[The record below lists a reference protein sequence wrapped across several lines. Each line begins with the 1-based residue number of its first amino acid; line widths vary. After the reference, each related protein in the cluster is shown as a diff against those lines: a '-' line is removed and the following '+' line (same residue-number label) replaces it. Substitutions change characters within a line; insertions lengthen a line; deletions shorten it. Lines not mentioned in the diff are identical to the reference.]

1 MQIRQLI
8 LYGKNRKVRNISFEI
23 GQVNIITGKSKSG
36 KSAIGDII
44 EYCLGGDSCNIAD
57 GVIREN
63 VSWYGLLLQFEDEQI
78 FVARK
83 NPEPGQQSTSYCYIK
98 RGKNVQIPEID
109 DFLSNENVA
118 GLEELLSKKIGIS
131 ENLNI
136 PPEGHSRNALTA
148 NIRHALYYCFQN
160 QDEIAAKNFLF
171 HRQAEDF
178 ITQSIKDTMPYFMG
192 IINEDA
198 LEKEKE
204 RSILKR
210 KIVLEKHRIEE
221 SRMLQGG
228 GIGRGTALL
237 AEAKYV
243 GLLNDSTMVQYNS
256 YDSIYSVLKSI
267 NEWSPVS
274 IENSGMDRL
283 SYLQTELDKC
293 LSELSELDED
303 IKNAKKFAGESKGYL
318 EEAEHQ
324 KLRLSSIGLFE
335 KLDFRQNY
343 CPLCSKEMDLPLPG
357 VEMIKTAISNLD
369 KNIENVQR
377 EKPKLRKYIDSLE
390 DNRQKLREEIQR
402 IRNEV
407 DGIYLQNQ
415 EADQIRDLNAR
426 RAKVV
431 GRISLWLESVERD
444 DGLNDKEIEIK
455 KMEERLK
462 ELDEYLDKETIE
474 DRKQSV
480 LSRISIDMTEW
491 AKQLCLEYS
500 DNPYRLD
507 MNKVTVVVDK
517 EDRPVPLKQM
527 GSGSNWVGIHLITY
541 FALQKFFVKSHRP
554 VPGFL
559 FLDQPSQVYF
569 PSELDEKKTDIN
581 MVNKLYNFIIEKVS
595 ALSGDLQVIIVD
607 HVNLDN
613 KEFTKRVV
621 ENWWE
626 DNNLIPTEW
635 YENKNVWT

>member
-1 MQIRQLI
+1 MMQIRKLI
-8 LYGKNRKVRNISFEI
+8 LYGKNGKVRSIPFKL

-63 VSWYGLLLQFEDEQI
+63 VSWYGLLLQFEEEQI

-83 NPEPGQQSTSYCYIK
+83 NPESGQQSTSYCYVK
-98 RGKNVQIPEID
+98 RGKVVSMPETNE
-109 DFLSNENVA
+109 FTSNENVA
-118 GLEELLSKKIGIS
+118 GLEELLSQKVGIS

-136 PPEGHSRNALTA
+136 PSEGQSRNALTA

-210 KIVLEKHRIEE
+210 KIVIEKRRVEE
-221 SRMLQGG
+221 KRMLQGG
-228 GIGRGTALL
+228 GIKRGTALL

-243 GLLNDSTMVQYNS
+243 GLLSDDIDIQYDS
-256 YDSIYSVLKSI
+256 YDSVYAVLKNI

-274 IENSGMDRL
+274 IKNSGMDRL

-303 IKNAKKFAGESKGYL
+303 IKNAKNFAGESKGFI
-318 EEAEHQ
+318 EEAGHQ

-335 KLDFRQNY
+335 KLDFRPNY
-343 CPLCSKEMDLPLPG
+343 CPLCSKEIDSPLPN
-357 VEMIKTAISNLD
+357 VEMIKAAINNLN
-369 KNIENVQR
+369 KNIENVER
-377 EKPKLRKYIDSLE
+377 EKPKLRKYIDGLE
-390 DNRQKLREEIQR
+390 DNRQKLREQVQR
-402 IRNEV
+402 IRDEI

-415 EADQIRDLNAR
+415 EANQIKDLNAR

-431 GRISLWLESVERD
+431 GRISLWLESVEKD
-444 DGLNDKEIEIK
+444 DGLEKREEEIK

-462 ELDEYLDKETIE
+462 ELDEYLDKEAIE
-474 DRKQSV
+474 DRKQSI
-480 LSRISIDMTEW
+480 LSRLSIDMTEW
-491 AKQLCLEYS
+491 AKQLCLEHS

-554 VPGFL
+554 VPRFL

-569 PSELDEKKTDIN
+569 PSELDEKKTDIK
-581 MVNKLYNFIIEKVS
+581 MVNKLYDFIIQQVS
-595 ALSGDLQVIIVD
+595 DLSGELQVIIVD

-613 KEFTKRVV
+613 EEFKKRIV
-621 ENWWE
+621 EDWWG
-626 DNNLIPTEW
+626 DNNLVPTEW
-635 YENKNVWT
+635 YKK

>member
-1 MQIRQLI
+1 MQIRKLI
-8 LYGKNRKVRNISFEI
+8 LYGKNGKVRSIPFKL

-63 VSWYGLLLQFEDEQI
+63 VSWYGLLLQFEEEQI

-83 NPEPGQQSTSYCYIK
+83 NPEPGQQSTSYCYVK
-98 RGKNVQIPEID
+98 RGKVVSMPETTE
-109 DFLSNENVA
+109 FTSNENVA
-118 GLEELLSKKIGIS
+118 GLEELLSQKVGIS

-136 PPEGHSRNALTA
+136 PSEGQSRNALTA

-210 KIVLEKHRIEE
+210 KIVIEKRRIEE
-221 SRMLQGG
+221 KRMLQGG
-228 GIGRGTALL
+228 GIKRGTALL

-243 GLLNDSTMVQYNS
+243 GLLSDDIDIQYDS
-256 YDSIYSVLKSI
+256 YDSVYAVLKNI

-274 IENSGMDRL
+274 IKNSGMDRL

-303 IKNAKKFAGESKGYL
+303 IKNAKNFAGESKGFI
-318 EEAEHQ
+318 EEAGHQ

-335 KLDFRQNY
+335 KLDFRPNY
-343 CPLCSKEMDLPLPG
+343 CPLCSKEMDSPLPN
-357 VEMIKTAISNLD
+357 VEMIKVAINNLN
-369 KNIENVQR
+369 KNIENVER
-377 EKPKLRKYIDSLE
+377 EKPKLRKYIDGLE
-390 DNRQKLREEIQR
+390 DNRQKLREQVQR
-402 IRNEV
+402 IRDEI

-415 EADQIRDLNAR
+415 EANQIKDLNAR

-431 GRISLWLESVERD
+431 GRISLWLESVEKD
-444 DGLNDKEIEIK
+444 DGLEKREEEIK

-462 ELDEYLDKETIE
+462 ELDEYLDKEAIE
-474 DRKQSV
+474 DRKQSI
-480 LSRISIDMTEW
+480 LSRLSIDMTEW
-491 AKQLCLEYS
+491 AKQLCLEHS

-554 VPGFL
+554 VPRFL

-569 PSELDEKKTDIN
+569 PSELDEKKTDIK
-581 MVNKLYNFIIEKVS
+581 MVNKLYDFIIQQIS
-595 ALSGDLQVIIVD
+595 DLSGELQVIIVD

-613 KEFTKRVV
+613 EEFKKRIV
-621 ENWWE
+621 EDWWG
-626 DNNLIPTEW
+626 DNNLVPAEW
-635 YENKNVWT
+635 YKK

>member
-1 MQIRQLI
+1 MMQIRKLI
-8 LYGKNRKVRNISFEI
+8 LYGKNGKVRSIPFKL

-63 VSWYGLLLQFEDEQI
+63 VSWYGLLLQFEEEQI

-83 NPEPGQQSTSYCYIK
+83 NPEPGQQSTSYCYVK
-98 RGKNVQIPEID
+98 RGKVVSMPETTE
-109 DFLSNENVA
+109 FTSNENVA
-118 GLEELLSKKIGIS
+118 GLEELLSQKVGIS

-136 PPEGHSRNALTA
+136 PSEGQSRNALTA

-210 KIVLEKHRIEE
+210 KIVIEKRRIEE
-221 SRMLQGG
+221 KRMLQGG
-228 GIGRGTALL
+228 GIKRGTALL

-243 GLLNDSTMVQYNS
+243 GLLSDDIDIQYDS
-256 YDSIYSVLKSI
+256 YDSVYAVLKNI

-274 IENSGMDRL
+274 IKNSGMDRL

-303 IKNAKKFAGESKGYL
+303 IKNAKNFAGESKGFI
-318 EEAEHQ
+318 EEAGHQ

-335 KLDFRQNY
+335 KLDFRPNY
-343 CPLCSKEMDLPLPG
+343 CPLCSKEMDSPLPN
-357 VEMIKTAISNLD
+357 VEMIKVAINNLN
-369 KNIENVQR
+369 KNIENVER
-377 EKPKLRKYIDSLE
+377 EKPKLRKYIDGLE
-390 DNRQKLREEIQR
+390 DNRQKLREQVQR
-402 IRNEV
+402 IRDEI
-407 DGIYLQNQ
+407 DGIYSQNQ
-415 EADQIRDLNAR
+415 EANQIKDLNAR

-431 GRISLWLESVERD
+431 GRISLWLESVEKD
-444 DGLNDKEIEIK
+444 DGLEKREEEIK

-462 ELDEYLDKETIE
+462 ELDEYLDKEAIE
-474 DRKQSV
+474 DRKQSI
-480 LSRISIDMTEW
+480 LSRLSIDMTEW
-491 AKQLCLEYS
+491 AKQLCLEHS

-554 VPGFL
+554 VPRFL

-569 PSELDEKKTDIN
+569 PSELDEKKTDIK
-581 MVNKLYNFIIEKVS
+581 MVNKLYDFIIQQIS
-595 ALSGDLQVIIVD
+595 DLSGELQVIIVD

-613 KEFTKRVV
+613 EEFKKRIV
-621 ENWWE
+621 EDWWG
-626 DNNLIPTEW
+626 DNNLVPAEW
-635 YENKNVWT
+635 YKK

>member
-1 MQIRQLI
+1 MMQIRQLV
-8 LYGKNRKVRNISFEI
+8 LYGKNGKVRSIPFEI

-44 EYCLGGDSCNIAD
+44 EYCLGGNSCNIAD
-57 GVIREN
+57 GIIREN
-63 VSWYGLLLQFEDEQI
+63 VFWYGLLLQFEEEQI

-83 NPEPGQQSTSYCYIK
+83 NPESGQQSTSYCYVS
-98 RGKNVQIPEID
+98 RGEIVQVPEKA
-109 DFLSNENVA
+109 DFISNENVI

-131 ENLNI
+131 ENLNV
-136 PPEGHSRNALTA
+136 PPEGQSRNALTA

-210 KIVLEKHRIEE
+210 KIILEKRRIEE

-228 GIGRGTALL
+228 GIRRGTALV

-243 GLLNDSTMVQYNS
+243 GLLSDSINVQYES
-256 YDSIYSVLKSI
+256 YDSIYAVLKSI
-267 NEWSPVS
+267 SEWSPIS
-274 IENSGMDRL
+274 IEDSGMDRL
-283 SYLQTELDKC
+283 SYLQTELNKC
-293 LSELSELDED
+293 LTDLSELDEN
-303 IKNAKKFAGESKGYL
+303 IKNAKRFAGESKGYL
-318 EEAEHQ
+318 EESEHQ

-335 KLDFRQNY
+335 KLDFRPNY
-343 CPLCSKEMDLPLPG
+343 CPLCSKEMESPLPDI
-357 VEMIKTAISNLD
+357 EMIKEAINNLD
-369 KNIENVQR
+369 KNIENVER
-377 EKPKLRKYIDSLE
+377 EKPKLRKYIDGLE
-390 DNRQKLREEIQR
+390 NDRQNLREEIQS
-402 IRNEV
+402 IKDEI

-415 EADQIRDLNAR
+415 EADQIKDLNAR

-431 GRISLWLESVERD
+431 GRISLWLESVEKD
-444 DGLNDKEIEIK
+444 DELGNKEIEIK
-455 KMEERLK
+455 QMEKRLK
-462 ELDEYLDKETIE
+462 ELDEYLDKEAIE
-474 DRKQSV
+474 DRKQSI
-480 LSRISIDMTEW
+480 LSRISTDMTEW
-491 AKQLCLEYS
+491 AKQLDLEHS

-507 MNKVTVVVDK
+507 MNKATVVVDK
-517 EDRPVPLKQM
+517 EERPVPLKQM

-541 FALQKFFVKSHRP
+541 FALQKFFIKSKRP
-554 VPGFL
+554 VPRFL

-569 PSELDEKKTDIN
+569 PSELDEKRTDIT
-581 MVNKLYNFIIEKVS
+581 MVNKLYDFIIDQISVLAGE
-595 ALSGDLQVIIVD
+595 LQIIIVD

-613 KEFTKRVV
+613 KEFMKRIV
-621 ENWWE
+621 EDWWG
-626 DNNLIPTEW
+626 DDNLIPTEW
-635 YENKNVWT
+635 YENKI

>member
-1 MQIRQLI
+1 MQIRQLV
-8 LYGKNRKVRNISFEI
+8 LYGKNGKVRSISFEI

-63 VSWYGLLLQFEDEQI
+63 VSWYGLLLQFEEEQI

-83 NPEPGQQSTSYCYIK
+83 NPEPGQQSTSYCYVD
-98 RGKNVQIPEID
+98 RGKVVNVPQKG
-109 DFLSNENVA
+109 DFTSNENVI
-118 GLEELLSKKIGIS
+118 GLEALLSKKIGIS
-131 ENLNI
+131 ENLNV
-136 PPEGHSRNALTA
+136 PAEGQSRNALSA

-178 ITQSIKDTMPYFMG
+178 ITQSIKDTIPYFMG

-210 KIVLEKHRIEE
+210 RLLLEKRRIEE

-228 GIGRGTALL
+228 GIRRGTALV
-237 AEAKYV
+237 AEAQYV
-243 GLLNDSTMVQYNS
+243 GLLSDNIDIQYDN
-256 YDSIYSVLKSI
+256 YDSVYAVLKSI
-267 NEWSPVS
+267 NEWSPVDIKS
-274 IENSGMDRL
+274 SGMDKL
-283 SYLQTELDKC
+283 SYLQTELDSC
-293 LSELSELDED
+293 LTNLSELDED
-303 IKNAKKFAGESKGYL
+303 IKNAKRFAGESMGYL
-318 EEAEHQ
+318 EESEHQ

-335 KLDFRQNY
+335 KLDFRPNY
-343 CPLCSKEMDLPLPG
+343 CPLCSKEMDSPLPD

-369 KNIENVQR
+369 KNIENVER
-377 EKPKLRKYIDSLE
+377 EKPRLRKYIDGLE
-390 DNRQKLREEIQR
+390 DDRQKLREEIQR
-402 IRNEV
+402 IRDEI
-407 DGIYLQNQ
+407 DGIYTQNQ
-415 EADQIRDLNAR
+415 EVDRIRDLNAR

-431 GRISLWLESVERD
+431 GRISLWLESVEKS
-444 DGLNDKEIEIK
+444 DGLCNKEIEIK
-455 KMEERLK
+455 QMEDRIA
-462 ELDEYLDKETIE
+462 ELNEFLDKEAIE

-480 LSRISIDMTEW
+480 LSRISTDMTEW
-491 AKQLCLEYS
+491 AKKLCLEHS

-517 EDRPVPLKQM
+517 ENRPVPLKQM

-541 FALQKFFVKSHRP
+541 FALQKFFIKSNRP

-569 PSELDEKKTDIN
+569 PSELDEKRTDIN
-581 MVNKLYNFIIEKVS
+581 MVNKLYDFIIEQVLE
-595 ALSGDLQVIIVD
+595 LSGDLQVIIVD

-613 KEFTKRVV
+613 GEFTKRIV
-621 ENWWE
+621 EDWW
-626 DNNLIPTEW
+626 DDGNLVPTDW
-635 YENKNVWT
+635 YEE

>member
-1 MQIRQLI
+1 MMQIRQLI
-8 LYGKNRKVRNISFEI
+8 LYGKNGKVRNIPFKL

-63 VSWYGLLLQFEDEQI
+63 VSWYGLLLQFEEEQI
-78 FVARK
+78 FVSRK
-83 NPEPGQQSTSYCYIK
+83 NPEPGQQSTSYCYVK
-98 RGKNVQIPEID
+98 RGKVVSIPEID
-109 DFLSNENVA
+109 DFTSNENVD
-118 GLEELLSKKIGIS
+118 GLEELLSQKIGIS

-136 PPEGHSRNALTA
+136 PPEGQSRNALTA

-210 KIVLEKHRIEE
+210 KIVLERRRVEE
-221 SRMLQGG
+221 KRMLQGG
-228 GIGRGTALL
+228 GIKRGTALL

-243 GLLNDSTMVQYNS
+243 GLLSDSIAIQYDS
-256 YDSIYSVLKSI
+256 YDSVYAALKSI

-283 SYLQTELDKC
+283 SYFQTELDKC

-303 IKNAKKFAGESKGYL
+303 IKNAKNFAGESRGYL
-318 EEAEHQ
+318 EEAGHQ

-335 KLDFRQNY
+335 KLDFRPNY
-343 CPLCSKEMDLPLPG
+343 CPLCSNEMASPLPD
-357 VEMIKTAISNLD
+357 VEMIKAAINNLD
-369 KNIENVQR
+369 KNIENVER
-377 EKPKLRKYIDSLE
+377 EKPKLRKYIDGLE

-402 IRNEV
+402 IRDEI

-431 GRISLWLESVERD
+431 GRISLWLESVEKE
-444 DGLNDKEIEIK
+444 DGLGNKENEIM

-462 ELDEYLDKETIE
+462 ELDEYLDKEAIE
-474 DRKQSV
+474 DRKQSI

-491 AKQLCLEYS
+491 AKQLCLEHS

-541 FALQKFFVKSHRP
+541 FALQKFFIKLHRP
-554 VPGFL
+554 VPRFL

-569 PSELDEKKTDIN
+569 PSELDEKRTDIK
-581 MVNKLYNFIIEKVS
+581 MVNKLYDFIVEQVS
-595 ALSGDLQVIIVD
+595 DLAGELQVIIVD

-613 KEFTKRVV
+613 KEFTKRIV
-621 ENWWE
+621 EDWWGD
-626 DNNLIPTEW
+626 DNLVPTEW
-635 YENKNVWT
+635 YVK

>member
-1 MQIRQLI
+1 MMQIRKLI
-8 LYGKNRKVRNISFEI
+8 LYGKNGKVRSIPFKL

-63 VSWYGLLLQFEDEQI
+63 VSWYGLLLQFEEEQI

-83 NPEPGQQSTSYCYIK
+83 NPEPGQQSTSYCYVK
-98 RGKNVQIPEID
+98 RGKVVSMPETNE
-109 DFLSNENVA
+109 FTSNENVA
-118 GLEELLSKKIGIS
+118 GLEELLSQKVGIS

-136 PPEGHSRNALTA
+136 PSEGQSRNALTA

-210 KIVLEKHRIEE
+210 KIVIEKRRVEE
-221 SRMLQGG
+221 KRMLQGG
-228 GIGRGTALL
+228 GIKRGTALL

-243 GLLNDSTMVQYNS
+243 GLLSDDIDIQYDS
-256 YDSIYSVLKSI
+256 YDSVYAVLKNI

-274 IENSGMDRL
+274 IKNSGMDRL

-303 IKNAKKFAGESKGYL
+303 IKNAKNFAGESKGFI
-318 EEAEHQ
+318 EEAGHQ

-335 KLDFRQNY
+335 KLDFRPNY
-343 CPLCSKEMDLPLPG
+343 CPLCSKEMDSPLPN
-357 VEMIKTAISNLD
+357 VEMIKAAINNLN
-369 KNIENVQR
+369 KNIENVER
-377 EKPKLRKYIDSLE
+377 EKPKLRKYIDGLE
-390 DNRQKLREEIQR
+390 DNRQKLREQVQR
-402 IRNEV
+402 IRDEI

-415 EADQIRDLNAR
+415 EANQIKDLNAR

-431 GRISLWLESVERD
+431 GRISLWLESVEKD
-444 DGLNDKEIEIK
+444 DGLEKREEEIK

-462 ELDEYLDKETIE
+462 ELDEYLDKEAIE
-474 DRKQSV
+474 DRKQSI
-480 LSRISIDMTEW
+480 LSRLSIDMTEW
-491 AKQLCLEYS
+491 AKQLCLEHS

-541 FALQKFFVKSHRP
+541 FR
-554 VPGFL
+554 
-559 FLDQPSQVYF
+559 
-569 PSELDEKKTDIN
+569 
-581 MVNKLYNFIIEKVS
+581 
-595 ALSGDLQVIIVD
+595 
-607 HVNLDN
+607 
-613 KEFTKRVV
+613 KR
-621 ENWWE
+621 
-626 DNNLIPTEW
+626 
-635 YENKNVWT
+635 

>member
-1 MQIRQLI
+1 MMQIRKLI
-8 LYGKNRKVRNISFEI
+8 LYGKNGKVRSIPFKL

-63 VSWYGLLLQFEDEQI
+63 VSWYGLLLQFEEEQI

-83 NPEPGQQSTSYCYIK
+83 NPEPGQQSTSYCYVK
-98 RGKNVQIPEID
+98 RGKVVSMPETTE
-109 DFLSNENVA
+109 FTSNENVA
-118 GLEELLSKKIGIS
+118 GLEELLSQKVGIS

-136 PPEGHSRNALTA
+136 PSEGQSRNALTA

-210 KIVLEKHRIEE
+210 KIVIEKRRIEE
-221 SRMLQGG
+221 KRMLQGG
-228 GIGRGTALL
+228 GIKRGTALL

-243 GLLNDSTMVQYNS
+243 GLLSDDIDIQYDS
-256 YDSIYSVLKSI
+256 YDSVYAVLKNI

-274 IENSGMDRL
+274 IKNSGMDRL

-303 IKNAKKFAGESKGYL
+303 IKNAKNFAGESKGFI
-318 EEAEHQ
+318 EEAGHQ

-335 KLDFRQNY
+335 KLDFRPNY
-343 CPLCSKEMDLPLPG
+343 CPLCSKEMDSPLPN
-357 VEMIKTAISNLD
+357 VEMIKVAINNLN
-369 KNIENVQR
+369 KNIENVER
-377 EKPKLRKYIDSLE
+377 EKPKLRKYIDGLE
-390 DNRQKLREEIQR
+390 DNRQKLREQVQR
-402 IRNEV
+402 IRDEI

-415 EADQIRDLNAR
+415 EANQIKDLNAR

-431 GRISLWLESVERD
+431 GRISLWLESVEKD
-444 DGLNDKEIEIK
+444 DGLEKREEEIK

-462 ELDEYLDKETIE
+462 ELDEYLDKEAIE
-474 DRKQSV
+474 DRKQSI
-480 LSRISIDMTEW
+480 LSRLSIDMTEW
-491 AKQLCLEYS
+491 AKQLCLEHS

-554 VPGFL
+554 VPRFL

-569 PSELDEKKTDIN
+569 PSELDEKKTDIK
-581 MVNKLYNFIIEKVS
+581 MVNKLYDFIIQQIS
-595 ALSGDLQVIIVD
+595 DLSGELQVIIVD

-613 KEFTKRVV
+613 EEFKKRIV
-621 ENWWE
+621 EDWWG
-626 DNNLIPTEW
+626 DNNLVPAEW
-635 YENKNVWT
+635 YKK

>member
-1 MQIRQLI
+1 MMQIRKLI
-8 LYGKNRKVRNISFEI
+8 LYGKNGKVRSIPFKL

-63 VSWYGLLLQFEDEQI
+63 VSWYGLLLQFEEEQI

-83 NPEPGQQSTSYCYIK
+83 NPEPGQQSTSYCYVK
-98 RGKNVQIPEID
+98 RGKVVSMPETTE
-109 DFLSNENVA
+109 FTSNENVA
-118 GLEELLSKKIGIS
+118 GLEELLSQKVGIS

-136 PPEGHSRNALTA
+136 PSEGQSRNALTA

-210 KIVLEKHRIEE
+210 KIVIEKRRIEE
-221 SRMLQGG
+221 KRMLQGG
-228 GIGRGTALL
+228 GIKRGTALL

-243 GLLNDSTMVQYNS
+243 GLLSDDIDIQYDS
-256 YDSIYSVLKSI
+256 YDSVYAVLKNI

-274 IENSGMDRL
+274 IKNSGMDRL

-303 IKNAKKFAGESKGYL
+303 IKNAKNFAGESKGFI
-318 EEAEHQ
+318 EEAGHQ

-335 KLDFRQNY
+335 KLDFRPNY
-343 CPLCSKEMDLPLPG
+343 CPLCSKEMDSPLPN
-357 VEMIKTAISNLD
+357 VEMIKVAINNLN
-369 KNIENVQR
+369 KNIENVER
-377 EKPKLRKYIDSLE
+377 EKPKLRKYINGLE
-390 DNRQKLREEIQR
+390 DNRQKLREQVQR
-402 IRNEV
+402 IRDEI

-415 EADQIRDLNAR
+415 EANQIKDLNAR

-431 GRISLWLESVERD
+431 GRISLWLESVEKD
-444 DGLNDKEIEIK
+444 DGLEKREEEIK

-462 ELDEYLDKETIE
+462 ELDEYLDKEAIE
-474 DRKQSV
+474 DRKQSI
-480 LSRISIDMTEW
+480 LSRLSIDMTEW
-491 AKQLCLEYS
+491 AKQLCLEHS

-554 VPGFL
+554 VPRFL

-569 PSELDEKKTDIN
+569 PSELDEKKTDIK
-581 MVNKLYNFIIEKVS
+581 MVNKLYDFIIQQIS
-595 ALSGDLQVIIVD
+595 DLSGELQVIIVD

-613 KEFTKRVV
+613 EEFKKRIV
-621 ENWWE
+621 EDWWG
-626 DNNLIPTEW
+626 DNNLVPAEW
-635 YENKNVWT
+635 YKK

>member
-1 MQIRQLI
+1 MMQIRKLI
-8 LYGKNRKVRNISFEI
+8 LYGKNGKVRSIPFKL

-63 VSWYGLLLQFEDEQI
+63 VSWYGLLLQFEDEQF

-83 NPEPGQQSTSYCYIK
+83 NPEPGQQSTSYCYVK
-98 RGKNVQIPEID
+98 RGKFIPIPETNE
-109 DFLSNENVA
+109 FTSNENVA
-118 GLEELLSKKIGIS
+118 GLEELLSQKVGIS

-136 PPEGHSRNALTA
+136 PSEGQSRNALTA

-210 KIVLEKHRIEE
+210 KIVIEKRRVEE
-221 SRMLQGG
+221 KRMLQGG
-228 GIGRGTALL
+228 GIKRGTALL

-243 GLLNDSTMVQYNS
+243 GLLSDDIDIQYDS
-256 YDSIYSVLKSI
+256 YDSVYAVLKNI

-303 IKNAKKFAGESKGYL
+303 IKNAKNFAGESKGFI
-318 EEAEHQ
+318 EEAGHQ

-335 KLDFRQNY
+335 KLDFRPNY
-343 CPLCSKEMDLPLPG
+343 CPLCSKEMDSPLPN
-357 VEMIKTAISNLD
+357 VEMIKVAINNLD
-369 KNIENVQR
+369 KNIENVER
-377 EKPKLRKYIDSLE
+377 EKPKLRKYIDGLE
-390 DNRQKLREEIQR
+390 DNRQKLREQVQR
-402 IRNEV
+402 IRDEI

-415 EADQIRDLNAR
+415 EANQIKDLNAR

-431 GRISLWLESVERD
+431 GRISLWLESVEKD
-444 DGLNDKEIEIK
+444 DGLEKREEEIK

-462 ELDEYLDKETIE
+462 ELDEYLDKEAIE
-474 DRKQSV
+474 DRKQSI
-480 LSRISIDMTEW
+480 LSRLSIDMTEW
-491 AKQLCLEYS
+491 AKQLCLEHS

-554 VPGFL
+554 VPRFL

-569 PSELDEKKTDIN
+569 PSELDEKKTDIK
-581 MVNKLYNFIIEKVS
+581 MVNKLYDFIIQQIS
-595 ALSGDLQVIIVD
+595 DLSGELQVIIVD

-613 KEFTKRVV
+613 EEFKKRIV
-621 ENWWE
+621 EDWWG
-626 DNNLIPTEW
+626 DNNLVPMEW
-635 YENKNVWT
+635 YKK

>member
-1 MQIRQLI
+1 MMQIRQLV
-8 LYGKNRKVRNISFEI
+8 LYGKNGKVRNIPFVI

-83 NPEPGQQSTSYCYIK
+83 NPEPGQQSTSYCYIN
-98 RGKNVQIPEID
+98 RGKSVRVPEKA
-109 DFLSNENVA
+109 DFLSNENVI

-131 ENLNI
+131 ENLNV
-136 PPEGHSRNALTA
+136 PPEGQSRNALTA

-178 ITQSIKDTMPYFMG
+178 ITQSIKDTIPYFMG
-192 IINEDA
+192 IISEDA

-210 KIVLEKHRIEE
+210 KIILERRRIEE

-228 GIGRGTALL
+228 GIRRGTALV

-243 GLLNDSTMVQYNS
+243 GLLSNSVAVQYDS
-256 YDSIYSVLKSI
+256 YDSICAVLESI

-283 SYLQTELDKC
+283 SHLQAELDKC
-293 LSELSELDED
+293 LIELSELDED
-303 IKNAKKFAGESKGYL
+303 IKNAKRFAGESKGYL
-318 EEAEHQ
+318 EEAGHQ

-335 KLDFRQNY
+335 KLDFRPNY
-343 CPLCSKEMDLPLPG
+343 CPLCSKEMDSPLPD
-357 VEMIKTAISNLD
+357 VEMIKTAINNLD
-369 KNIENVQR
+369 KNIENVER
-377 EKPKLRKYIDSLE
+377 EKPKLRKYIDGLE

-402 IRNEV
+402 IRDEI

-415 EADQIRDLNAR
+415 EVDQIRDLNAR

-431 GRISLWLESVERD
+431 GRISLWLESVEKD
-444 DGLNDKEIEIK
+444 DGSSNKEIEISR
-455 KMEERLK
+455 MEERLK
-462 ELDEYLDKETIE
+462 ELDEYLDKEAIE
-474 DRKQSV
+474 DRKQSI

-491 AKQLCLEYS
+491 AKQLCLEHS

-541 FALQKFFVKSHRP
+541 FALQKFFIKSHRP

-569 PSELDEKKTDIN
+569 PSELDEKRTDIN
-581 MVNKLYNFIIEKVS
+581 MVNKLYDFIFEQVT

-613 KEFTKRVV
+613 KEFTKRIV
-621 ENWWE
+621 EDWWE
-626 DNNLIPTEW
+626 DDNLVPTEW
-635 YENKNVWT
+635 YEK

>member
-1 MQIRQLI
+1 MMQIRQLI
-8 LYGKNRKVRNISFEI
+8 LYGKNGKVRNIPFEL

-44 EYCLGGDSCNIAD
+44 EYCLGGDTCNIAD

-63 VSWYGLLLQFEDEQI
+63 VSWYGLLLQFEEEQI
-78 FVARK
+78 FVSRK
-83 NPEPGQQSTSYCYIK
+83 NPEPGQQSTSYCYVK
-98 RGKNVQIPEID
+98 RGKVVPIPERD
-109 DFLSNENVA
+109 DFTSNENVD
-118 GLEELLSKKIGIS
+118 GLEELLSQKIGIS
-131 ENLNI
+131 ENLNV
-136 PPEGHSRNALTA
+136 PPEGQSRNALTA

-210 KIVLEKHRIEE
+210 KIVLERRRIEE
-221 SRMLQGG
+221 KRMLQGG
-228 GIGRGTALL
+228 GIKRGTTLL

-243 GLLNDSTMVQYNS
+243 GLLSDSIAIQYDS
-256 YDSIYSVLKSI
+256 YDSVYAALKSI
-267 NEWSPVS
+267 YEWSPIS

-293 LSELSELDED
+293 LSGLLELDEE
-303 IKNAKKFAGESKGYL
+303 IKNAKKFAGESRGYL
-318 EEAEHQ
+318 EEAGHQ

-335 KLDFRQNY
+335 KLDFRPNY
-343 CPLCSKEMDLPLPG
+343 CPLCSKEMVSPLPD
-357 VEMIKTAISNLD
+357 VEMIKTVINNLD
-369 KNIENVQR
+369 KNIENVER
-377 EKPKLRKYIDSLE
+377 EKPKLRKYIDDLE
-390 DNRQKLREEIQR
+390 DDRQKLREEIQR
-402 IRNEV
+402 IRNEI
-407 DGIYLQNQ
+407 DGIYLQDQ

-431 GRISLWLESVERD
+431 GRISLWLESVGRD
-444 DGLNDKEIEIK
+444 DVLGDKENEIM

-462 ELDEYLDKETIE
+462 ELNEYLDKDAIE
-474 DRKQSV
+474 DRKQSI

-491 AKQLCLEYS
+491 AKQLCLEHS

-541 FALQKFFVKSHRP
+541 FALQKFFIKLHRP
-554 VPGFL
+554 VPRFL

-569 PSELDEKKTDIN
+569 PSELDEKRTDIK
-581 MVNKLYNFIIEKVS
+581 MVNKLYDFIIEQVS
-595 ALSGDLQVIIVD
+595 GLIGELQVIIVD
-607 HVNLDN
+607 HVNLGN
-613 KEFTKRVV
+613 KEFTKRIV
-621 ENWWE
+621 EDWWGD
-626 DNNLIPTEW
+626 DNLVPTEW
-635 YENKNVWT
+635 YEK

>member
-1 MQIRQLI
+1 MQIRKLI
-8 LYGKNRKVRNISFEI
+8 LYGKNGKVRSIPFKL

-63 VSWYGLLLQFEDEQI
+63 VSWYGLLLQFEEEQI

-83 NPEPGQQSTSYCYIK
+83 NPEPGQQSTSYCYVK
-98 RGKNVQIPEID
+98 RGKVVSMPETNE
-109 DFLSNENVA
+109 FTSNENVA
-118 GLEELLSKKIGIS
+118 GLEELLSQKVGIS

-136 PPEGHSRNALTA
+136 PSEGQSRNALTA

-210 KIVLEKHRIEE
+210 KIVIEKRRIEE
-221 SRMLQGG
+221 KRMLQGG
-228 GIGRGTALL
+228 GIKRGTALL

-243 GLLNDSTMVQYNS
+243 GLLSDDIDIRYDS
-256 YDSIYSVLKSI
+256 YDSVYAVLKNI

-274 IENSGMDRL
+274 IKNSGMDRL
-283 SYLQTELDKC
+283 SYLQTELDRC

-303 IKNAKKFAGESKGYL
+303 IKNAKNFAGESKGFI
-318 EEAEHQ
+318 EEAGHQ

-335 KLDFRQNY
+335 KLDFRPNY
-343 CPLCSKEMDLPLPG
+343 CPLCSKEMDSPLPN
-357 VEMIKTAISNLD
+357 VEMIKAAINNLN
-369 KNIENVQR
+369 KNIENVER
-377 EKPKLRKYIDSLE
+377 EKPKLRKYIDGLE
-390 DNRQKLREEIQR
+390 DNRQKLREQVQR
-402 IRNEV
+402 IRDEI

-415 EADQIRDLNAR
+415 EANQIKDLNAR
-426 RAKVV
+426 RAKIV
-431 GRISLWLESVERD
+431 GRISLWLESVEKD
-444 DGLNDKEIEIK
+444 DGLEKRKEEIK

-462 ELDEYLDKETIE
+462 ELDEYLDKEAIE
-474 DRKQSV
+474 DRKQSI
-480 LSRISIDMTEW
+480 LSRLSIDMTEW
-491 AKQLCLEYS
+491 AKQLCLEHS

-554 VPGFL
+554 VPRFL

-569 PSELDEKKTDIN
+569 PSELDEKKTDIK
-581 MVNKLYNFIIEKVS
+581 MVNKLYDFIIQQIS
-595 ALSGDLQVIIVD
+595 DLSGELQVIIVD

-613 KEFTKRVV
+613 EEFKKRIV
-621 ENWWE
+621 EDWWG
-626 DNNLIPTEW
+626 DNNLVPTEW
-635 YENKNVWT
+635 YKK

>member
-8 LYGKNRKVRNISFEI
+8 LYGKNGKVRNIPFKL

-63 VSWYGLLLQFEDEQI
+63 VSWYGLLLQFEEEQI
-78 FVARK
+78 FVSRK
-83 NPEPGQQSTSYCYIK
+83 NPEPGQQSTSYCYVK
-98 RGKNVQIPEID
+98 RGKVVSIPEID
-109 DFLSNENVA
+109 DFTSNENVD
-118 GLEELLSKKIGIS
+118 GLEELLSQKIGIS

-136 PPEGHSRNALTA
+136 PPEGQSRNALTA

-192 IINEDA
+192 IVNEDA

-210 KIVLEKHRIEE
+210 KIVLERRRVEE
-221 SRMLQGG
+221 KRMLQGG
-228 GIGRGTALL
+228 GIKRGTALL

-243 GLLNDSTMVQYNS
+243 GLLSDSIAIQYDS
-256 YDSIYSVLKSI
+256 YDSVYAALKSI

-283 SYLQTELDKC
+283 SYLQTELNKC

-303 IKNAKKFAGESKGYL
+303 IKNAKNFAGESRGYL
-318 EEAEHQ
+318 EEAGHQ
-324 KLRLSSIGLFE
+324 KLRLNSIGLFE
-335 KLDFRQNY
+335 KLDFRPNY
-343 CPLCSKEMDLPLPG
+343 CPLCSKEMTSPLPD

-369 KNIENVQR
+369 KNIENVER
-377 EKPKLRKYIDSLE
+377 EKPKLRKYIDDLE
-390 DNRQKLREEIQR
+390 DNRQKMREEVQR
-402 IRNEV
+402 IKDEI

-415 EADQIRDLNAR
+415 EADHIRDLNSR

-431 GRISLWLESVERD
+431 GRISLWLESVEKEE
-444 DGLNDKEIEIK
+444 GLGNKENEII

-462 ELDEYLDKETIE
+462 ELDKYLDKEAIE
-474 DRKQSV
+474 DRKQSI

-491 AKQLCLEYS
+491 AKQLCLEHS

-507 MNKVTVVVDK
+507 MNRVTVVVDK

-527 GSGSNWVGIHLITY
+527 GSGSNWVGIHLIAY
-541 FALQKFFVKSHRP
+541 FALQKFFIKSHRP

-569 PSELDEKKTDIN
+569 PSELDEKRTDIK
-581 MVNKLYNFIIEKVS
+581 MVNKLYDFIIEQVTAS
-595 ALSGDLQVIIVD
+595 AGELQVIIVD
-607 HVNLDN
+607 HVNLSNEEFKKSIVEDWWGDDN
-613 KEFTKRVV
+613 LV
-621 ENWWE
+621 
-626 DNNLIPTEW
+626 PTEW
-635 YENKNVWT
+635 YVN

>member
-1 MQIRQLI
+1 MMQIRQLV
-8 LYGKNRKVRNISFEI
+8 LYGKNGKVRSIPFEI

-44 EYCLGGDSCNIAD
+44 EYCLGGNSCNIAD
-57 GVIREN
+57 GIIREN
-63 VSWYGLLLQFEDEQI
+63 VSWYGLLLQFEEEQI
-78 FVARK
+78 FIARK
-83 NPEPGQQSTSYCYIK
+83 NPESGQQSTSYCYVS
-98 RGKNVQIPEID
+98 RGEIVQVPEKA
-109 DFLSNENVA
+109 DFISNENVI

-131 ENLNI
+131 ENLNV
-136 PPEGHSRNALTA
+136 PPEGQSRNALTA

-210 KIVLEKHRIEE
+210 KILLEKRRIEE

-228 GIGRGTALL
+228 GIRRGTALV

-243 GLLNDSTMVQYNS
+243 GLLSDSINVQYES
-256 YDSIYSVLKSI
+256 YDSIYAVLKSI
-267 NEWSPVS
+267 NEWSPIS
-274 IENSGMDRL
+274 IEDSGMDRL

-293 LSELSELDED
+293 LTDLSELDEN
-303 IKNAKKFAGESKGYL
+303 IKNAKRFVGESKGYL
-318 EEAEHQ
+318 EESEHQ

-335 KLDFRQNY
+335 KLDFRPNY
-343 CPLCSKEMDLPLPG
+343 CPLCSKEMESPLPDI
-357 VEMIKTAISNLD
+357 EMIKEAINNLD
-369 KNIENVQR
+369 KNIENVER
-377 EKPKLRKYIDSLE
+377 EKPKLRKYIDGLE
-390 DNRQKLREEIQR
+390 NDRQNLREEIQS
-402 IRNEV
+402 IKDEI

-415 EADQIRDLNAR
+415 EVDQIKDLNAR

-431 GRISLWLESVERD
+431 GRISLWLESVEKD
-444 DGLNDKEIEIK
+444 DELGNKEIEIK
-455 KMEERLK
+455 QMEKRLK
-462 ELDEYLDKETIE
+462 ELDEYLDKEAIE
-474 DRKQSV
+474 DRKQSI

-491 AKQLCLEYS
+491 AKQLDLEHS
-500 DNPYRLD
+500 DSPYRLD
-507 MNKVTVVVDK
+507 MNKATVVVDK
-517 EDRPVPLKQM
+517 EERPVPLKQM

-541 FALQKFFVKSHRP
+541 FALQKFFIKSKRP
-554 VPGFL
+554 VPRFL

-569 PSELDEKKTDIN
+569 PSELDEKRTDIT
-581 MVNKLYNFIIEKVS
+581 MVNKLYDFIIEQISVL
-595 ALSGDLQVIIVD
+595 AGELQIIIVD

-613 KEFTKRVV
+613 KEFMKRIV
-621 ENWWE
+621 EDWWG
-626 DNNLIPTEW
+626 DDNLIPTEW
-635 YENKNVWT
+635 YENKI

>member
-1 MQIRQLI
+1 MMQIRKLI
-8 LYGKNRKVRNISFEI
+8 LYGKNGKVRSIPFKL

-63 VSWYGLLLQFEDEQI
+63 VSWYGLLLQFEEEQI

-83 NPEPGQQSTSYCYIK
+83 NPEPGQQSTSYCYVK
-98 RGKNVQIPEID
+98 RGKVVSMPETNE
-109 DFLSNENVA
+109 FTSNENVA
-118 GLEELLSKKIGIS
+118 GLEELLSQKVGIS

-136 PPEGHSRNALTA
+136 PSEGQSRNALTA

-210 KIVLEKHRIEE
+210 KIVIEKRRIEE
-221 SRMLQGG
+221 KRMLQGG
-228 GIGRGTALL
+228 GIKRGTALL

-243 GLLNDSTMVQYNS
+243 GLLSDDIDIRYDS
-256 YDSIYSVLKSI
+256 YDSVYAVLKNI

-274 IENSGMDRL
+274 IKNSGMDRL
-283 SYLQTELDKC
+283 SYLQTELDRC

-303 IKNAKKFAGESKGYL
+303 IKNAKNFAGESKGFI
-318 EEAEHQ
+318 EEAGHQ

-335 KLDFRQNY
+335 KLDFRPNY
-343 CPLCSKEMDLPLPG
+343 CPLCSKEMDSPLPN
-357 VEMIKTAISNLD
+357 VEMIKAAINNLN
-369 KNIENVQR
+369 KNIENVER
-377 EKPKLRKYIDSLE
+377 EKPKLRKYIDGLE
-390 DNRQKLREEIQR
+390 DNRQKLREQVQR
-402 IRNEV
+402 IRDEI

-415 EADQIRDLNAR
+415 EANQIKDLNAR
-426 RAKVV
+426 RAKIV
-431 GRISLWLESVERD
+431 GRISLWLESVEKD
-444 DGLNDKEIEIK
+444 DGLEKRKEEIK

-462 ELDEYLDKETIE
+462 ELDEYLDKEAIE
-474 DRKQSV
+474 DRKQSI
-480 LSRISIDMTEW
+480 LSRLSIDMTEW
-491 AKQLCLEYS
+491 AKQLCLEHS

-554 VPGFL
+554 VPRFL

-569 PSELDEKKTDIN
+569 PSELDEKKTDIK
-581 MVNKLYNFIIEKVS
+581 MVNKLYDFIIQQIS
-595 ALSGDLQVIIVD
+595 DLSGELQVIIVD

-613 KEFTKRVV
+613 EEFKKRIV
-621 ENWWE
+621 EDWWG
-626 DNNLIPTEW
+626 DNNLVPTEW
-635 YENKNVWT
+635 YKK